1 MKRNLLRHYSVQQ
14 AQRGSYAIEFAMT
27 LPILIIILSGT
38 IDYGWYFHVQMAV
51 INATR
56 EGAHAGSQIRN
67 SDVRSGASVGHI
79 ETAHRVADDVW
90 TAADL
95 PGQPPYFM
103 PDVRGLAPDKDM
115 VVTSMLQIMPL
126 VGFIGGTPDYI
137 QYEAT
142 WHLDDQSEP

>member
-27 LPILIIILSGT
+27 LPILITILSGT

-95 PGQPPYFM
+95 QGQPPYFTVV
-103 PDVRGLAPDKDM
+103 VRGLAPDKDIM
-115 VVTSMLQIMPL
+115 VTSSLYSRPL
-126 VGFIGGTPDYI
+126 VGFIGGPPHVMD
-137 QYEAT
+137 YEAT
-142 WHLDDQSEP
+142 WHLDDQSDP